1 VAGHAS
7 HFDEGCHRIGERSD
21 GTNQIEHLDVLC
33 KSRPTFESVL
43 ARDNQLRIGEG
54 DACVPDFGFRRFV
67 KARMVAADAS
77 ERAGNA
83 EFAISCEI
91 LGLLFVLLEVWT
103 GG

>member
-1 VAGHAS
+1 M
-7 HFDEGCHRIGERSD
+7 
-21 GTNQIEHLDVLC
+21 
-33 KSRPTFESVL
+33 
-43 ARDNQLRIGEG
+43 
-54 DACVPDFGFRRFV
+54 

-91 LGLLFVLLEVWT
+91 LGLLFVLLDVRT